1 MRLTATLVADGSSD
15 SLLKPILEWL
25 LDQHLPTGS
34 TLNLQVPEWG
44 RLPDKISVR
53 TLPEKLLAAR
63 LFFTAPIYFVHRDVE
78 KDGTW
83 EGRSQEIDQAIQRVF
98 KSQPPPY
105 VRVIPVQMTEAW
117 LLHDEEAIRKA
128 AENPSGRD
136 YLPLPSLHEL
146 ETQKH
151 AKTILLTIL
160 RDASG
165 LSGRKLQKF
174 EAYERRRL
182 YRLAALQQEKGFA
195 VLRALPAFRI
205 LEQEVVALVAAW
217 QSRPST

>member
-15 SLLKPILEWL
+15 SLLRPILEWL

-44 RLPDKISVR
+44 RLPDKISVK

-63 LFFTAPIYFVHRDVE
+63 LFFTAPVYFIHRDVE

-83 EGRSQEIDQAIQRVF
+83 EKRNQEIDHAIQRVF

-105 VRVIPVQMTEAW
+105 VRVIPVQMTETW
-117 LLHDEEAIRKA
+117 LLHNEKAIREA

-151 AKTILLTIL
+151 AKTLLLAVL

-182 YRLAALQQEKGFA
+182 HRLAALQQEKGFA
-195 VLRALPAFRI
+195 VLRTLPAFQA
-205 LEQEVVALVAAW
+205 LEQEVVALVAVW
-217 QSRPST
+217 QLQIIT

>member
-25 LDQHLPTGS
+25 LEQHLPSGS
-34 TLNLQVPEWG
+34 TFDLQVPEWG
-44 RLPDKISVR
+44 RLPDKISVK

-63 LFFTAPIYFVHRDVE
+63 LLFTAQIYFIHRDVE

-83 EGRSQEIDQAIQRVF
+83 EKRSQEIDQAIQRVF
-98 KSQPPPY
+98 KTQPPSY
-105 VRVIPVQMTEAW
+105 VRVIPIQMTETW
-117 LLHDEEAIRKA
+117 LLHNEEAIRKA
-128 AENPSGRD
+128 AENPSSRD
-136 YLPLPSLHEL
+136 YLPLPALREL
-146 ETQKH
+146 EALKN
-151 AKTILLTIL
+151 AKTLLLNIL

-182 YRLAALQQEKGFA
+182 YRLAALQQEEGFA
-195 VLRALPAFRI
+195 VLRALPAFQA
-205 LEQEVVALVAAW
+205 LEQEVIALVNAW
-217 QSRPST
+217 QV

>member
-1 MRLTATLVADGSSD
+1 VADGSSD

-25 LDQHLPTGS
+25 LDQHLPAGS

-44 RLPDKISVR
+44 LLPDRVSVK

-63 LFFTAPIYFVHRDVE
+63 LFFTAPIYFIHRDVE

-83 EGRSQEIDQAIQRVF
+83 EKRSQEIDQAIQRVF

-105 VRVIPVQMTEAW
+105 VRVIPVQMTETW
-117 LLHDEEAIRKA
+117 LLHNEEAIREA
-128 AENPSGRD
+128 AENPGGRD
-136 YLPLPSLHEL
+136 YLPLPPLNEL
-146 ETQKH
+146 ENKKH
-151 AKTILLTIL
+151 VKTLLLNIL

-182 YRLAALQQEKGFA
+182 HRLAALQQEKGFA
-195 VLRALPAFRI
+195 VLRALPAFQA
-205 LEQEVVALVAAW
+205 LEQEVIALVTTW
-217 QSRPST
+217 QPQIIT